1 MKERQKY
8 EIRSDRRKRA
18 KEVLIRES
26 VIFAI
31 QEILLEQE
39 EQAQVAQEQTPVP
52 NAPANQQQ
60 VTPPQ
65 EPQQTTSVDT
75 VIEKLNMIRGGA
87 SFKEPVVYEQLVG
100 WYVNLSDEQKAELNN
115 QLDAVMGIV
124 TVEQA
129 MQAQQQPA
137 QQPQP
142 APQAQ
147 PTQPQQQVMQPQGQ
161 GAPLSPE

>member
-39 EQAQVAQEQTPVP
+39 EQAQAQAQTPVS

-60 VTPPQ
+60 AAPPQ
-65 EPQQTTSVDT
+65 EPQQATSVDT

-87 SFKEPVVYEQLVG
+87 SFKEPAIYEQLVG

-115 QLDAVMGIV
+115 QLDAVVGIV

-147 PTQPQQQVMQPQGQ
+147 PTQPQQQIMQPQGQ